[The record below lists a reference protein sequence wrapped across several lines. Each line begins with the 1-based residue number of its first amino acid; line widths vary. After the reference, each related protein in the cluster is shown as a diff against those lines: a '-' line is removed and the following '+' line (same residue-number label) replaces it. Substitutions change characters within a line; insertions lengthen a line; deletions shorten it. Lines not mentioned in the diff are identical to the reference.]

1 MYVPDEEIKD
11 LYVRFS
17 ELTELII
24 SSKSINERIQL
35 LFILAD
41 YCYTFHKMKIYFFHV
56 FILIYMLLK

>member
-1 MYVPDEEIKD
+1 MNIPDEEIKD

-24 SSKSINERIQL
+24 SSRSINERIQL

-56 FILIYMLLK
+56 FIFCIYIL